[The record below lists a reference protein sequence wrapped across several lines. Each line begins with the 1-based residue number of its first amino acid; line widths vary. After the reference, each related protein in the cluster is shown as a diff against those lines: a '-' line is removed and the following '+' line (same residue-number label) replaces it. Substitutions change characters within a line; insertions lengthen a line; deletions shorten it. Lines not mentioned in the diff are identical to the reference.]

1 MPVGR
6 FAALIVAVL
15 TLLGI
20 GARYGAHGD
29 WNLIHSLLSLFCSTH
44 LLICYWEICLFLRR
58 DLVEARTRYWRE
70 RQERTGRVPA
80 TEFLLTRVPL
90 TRLLSPNVWADVWA
104 TYAQFDDSYADRR
117 TFGFNVDIS
126 SGFLTP
132 VPTLILYA
140 ACTFAFLPAVFAG
153 ILGVI
158 LFWQL
163 TFGALV
169 YWVSFFVTKR
179 QTRLSRRDLVTY
191 ILATNS
197 FWVVGGLFGVYVS
210 IRLIVDGGYT
220 VLGYPPLLP

>member
-1 MPVGR
+1 MPVGL
-6 FAALIVAVL
+6 FAVL
-15 TLLGI
+15 VIAATAFAGI
-20 GARYGAHGD
+20 AARLFVHGD
-29 WNLIHSLLSLFCSTH
+29 GNLVHALLSLFCSTH

-80 TEFLLTRVPL
+80 TEFLRTRVPP
-90 TRLLSPNVWADVWA
+90 TRLLSPNLWADVWA
-104 TYAQFDDSYADRR
+104 TYSQFDDSYADRR

-140 ACTFAFLPAVFAG
+140 AFTFDFLPAVFAG

-163 TFGALV
+163 TFGALI
-169 YWVSFFVTKR
+169 YWVSFFVAKR
-179 QTRLSRRDLVTY
+179 QSRLSRQELFTY

-197 FWVVGGLFGVYVS
+197 YWVLGGLFGVYVS
-210 IRLIVDGGYT
+210 IRLILDGDYS